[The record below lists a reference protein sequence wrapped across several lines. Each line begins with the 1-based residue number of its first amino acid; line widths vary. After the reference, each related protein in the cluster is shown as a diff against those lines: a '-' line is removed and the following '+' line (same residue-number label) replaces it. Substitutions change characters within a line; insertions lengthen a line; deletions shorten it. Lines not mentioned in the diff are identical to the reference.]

1 MTRCRSIFQFV
12 VLLAALVVVFGA
24 TNRSWAA
31 KAISEDEAAEIG
43 AEAYIYAYP
52 LVLME
57 TTRRVSTNVAK
68 PEPALLRAPMGQWSH
83 APSYPDATFKDV
95 VRPNADT
102 LYSMLWFDLG
112 KEPLVVS
119 MPDTAGRYYVLPLM
133 DMWTDVFATLG
144 SRTTG
149 TEAGTFV
156 LVGPRW
162 KGALPQGMRVV
173 VSPTE
178 VGWMIG
184 RTQTNG
190 AADYANVHKLQAG
203 FKAVPLSQRERP
215 VAPAAGKVDASINM
229 KTPPVDQV
237 AKMSPDE
244 FFATFARLMR
254 ANPPHAADYPILHR
268 MERLGIVAGKDFK
281 LADAPTAVKQ
291 GIARAAPAAL
301 ARMKELGPQ
310 LRQRRNGWIVSTT
323 QIGTYG
329 VDYLMRAY
337 IAFAGLGALPN
348 DEAIYPSTFTDADGK
363 PLSGADKY
371 VLHFDKGQLPP
382 AKAFWSLTMYGAD
395 QFFVANPINRY
406 AIGDRD
412 KLSFNPDGSLD
423 LYLQRESPGRNKE
436 SNWLPAAEGR
446 FSMNL
451 RLYLPAAEAR
461 DGRWMPPAVR
471 RVQ

>member
-12 VLLAALVVVFGA
+12 VLLAVLVTMFDA
-24 TNRSWAA
+24 TNQSMAA
-31 KAISEDEAAEIG
+31 KAITEDEAAEIG

-52 LVLME
+52 LVLMDI
-57 TTRRVSTNVAK
+57 TRRVATNVAK
-68 PEPALLRAPMGQWSH
+68 PEPSLLRAPMGQWSH

-162 KGALPQGMRVV
+162 KGTLPQGMRVV

-215 VAPAAGKVDASINM
+215 VAFAASKVDASVDM

-237 AKMSPDE
+237 ARMSADE
-244 FFATFARLMR
+244 FFATFVRLMR

-268 MERLGIVAGKDFK
+268 MERVGIVAGKDFK
-281 LADAPTAVKQ
+281 LADAPPAVKQ
-291 GIARAAPAAL
+291 GLARAAPAAL

-371 VLHFDKGQLPP
+371 VLHFDKNQLPP

-412 KLSFNPDGSLD
+412 KLTFNPDGSLD
-423 LYLQRESPGRNKE
+423 LYLQRESPGKDRE

-461 DGRWMPPAVR
+461 DGRWMPPAVK